1 MAGTD
6 AGSKRGAI
14 MDTETGVDIERIV
27 GSAYLQHHGQLQ
39 RYLTGITRDPAAAED
54 LTHDAFERLTAE
66 VQAGRVPDDFGAW
79 LHRVGHN
86 LAMSRGRRISVADRR
101 RAELVVSD
109 WMPSPESLTVAGE
122 EQQAVSAVLEGLGQ
136 VDRQALVL
144 AAHGYRGAEI
154 ARTIGRSDVATRT
167 LLCRARA
174 KVRTLM
180 LARQPE
186 LSA

>member
-1 MAGTD
+1 MD
-6 AGSKRGAI
+6 A
-14 MDTETGVDIERIV
+14 DTAPDIERIV
-27 GSAYLQHHGQLQ
+27 GSAYLQHSGQLQ
-39 RYLTGITRDPAAAED
+39 RYLTGVTRDVAAAED
-54 LTHDAFERLTAE
+54 LTHDAFERLTIE
-66 VQAGRVPDDFGAW
+66 VQAGREPDDPGAW

-101 RAELVVSD
+101 RSELIVSD
-109 WMPSPESLTVAGE
+109 WMPSPETLTVAGE
-122 EQQAVSAVLEGLGQ
+122 EQQAVCEVLDGLG
-136 VDRQALVL
+136 VIDRKALIL
-144 AAHGYRGAEI
+144 ASHGYRGTEI

-174 KVRTLM
+174 KVRALT